1 VAELLSQE
9 RLQPSLLDRLTDD
22 EPLSKTES
30 TDKRVLNKQQLK
42 QGVLRDLQ
50 WLLNTSKPSAKTFAK
65 YPHVQKSVLNFGMP
79 ALAGETADSV
89 GQNDVQEA
97 VKDAI
102 RWFEPRIDADTLDIR
117 AASRGS
123 YLDAHNV
130 LELQVRGTVW
140 AQPTPLELILKT
152 SMDLETGQV
161 AVKEMSGSG
170 RK

>member
-1 VAELLSQE
+1 MAELLSQE

-22 EPLSKTES
+22 DPTSKTES
-30 TDKRVLNKQQLK
+30 SDKRVLNKQQLK

-50 WLLNTSKPSAKTFAK
+50 WLLNASRPSPKTFAK
-65 YPHVQKSVLNFGMP
+65 YPYVQKSVLNYGLP
-79 ALAGETADSV
+79 ALAGETADSI
-89 GQNDVQEA
+89 GQADLQEA

-117 AASRGS
+117 AVSGRS

-140 AQPTPLELILKT
+140 AQPTPLELILRT

-161 AVKEMSGSG
+161 AVREVAGSG
-170 RK
+170 RR

>member
-1 VAELLSQE
+1 MAELLSQE

-22 EPLSKTES
+22 DPTSKTES
-30 TDKRVLNKQQLK
+30 SDKRVLTKNQLK

-50 WLLNTSKPSAKTFAK
+50 WLLNASRPSAKTYAK
-65 YPHVQKSVLNFGMP
+65 YPYIQKSVLNYGLP

-89 GQNDVQEA
+89 GQNDLQEA

-117 AASRGS
+117 TAGRSR
-123 YLDAHNV
+123 LDSHNV
-130 LELQVRGTVW
+130 LELQLRGTVW

-161 AVKEMSGSG
+161 AVKEAAGSG
-170 RK
+170 RR